1 MEGSNTVSVLAT
13 LFLLSYAKLLRT
25 TFDTFSSTTLTDVN
39 GTPTTLWLL
48 DGRYT
53 FLEWPHS
60 LLFAAGLF
68 ILLAHILPFTILLL
82 TAPVLQRYTHY
93 KLLRWVNKL
102 KPLLD
107 AYQGP
112 YRVKSRYWTGLLLL
126 ARLVILTAV
135 SLNVSGKHAVN
146 LLVII
151 IVLSIL
157 IVTLVVF
164 GIAKLYR
171 SKLSNFLELF
181 FLANLLLL
189 TATSQFLQSNQ
200 TDKIS
205 GQSITICCMVGSAF
219 AMCGLILAYH
229 CYVVCQRIEAIKRLT
244 SRVVSSLK
252 GPRNRALTNDDII
265 SDPPHSTPPI
275 VTEVGLRELLLEDS

>member
-1 MEGSNTVSVLAT
+1 M
-13 LFLLSYAKLLRT
+13 RT

-135 SLNVSGKHAVN
+135 SLNVSGKQAIN

-181 FLANLLLL
+181 FLVNLLLL
-189 TATSQFLQSNQ
+189 TATSQFLQSSQ